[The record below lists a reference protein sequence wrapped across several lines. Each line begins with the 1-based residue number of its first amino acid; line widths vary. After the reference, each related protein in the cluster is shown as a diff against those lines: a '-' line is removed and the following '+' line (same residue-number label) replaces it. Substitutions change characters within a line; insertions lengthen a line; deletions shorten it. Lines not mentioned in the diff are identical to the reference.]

1 MSIAENLNCDYSDIS
16 GLDNE
21 VEAAYENNED
31 YKHHENNFNDS
42 DRPNLLTIKS
52 MLKEVICNLLIFLLL
67 AVFKLFGVM
76 CCKPIITFVL
86 FVILLITL
94 NTMS

>member
-21 VEAAYENNED
+21 VEAYENNED
-31 YKHHENNFNDS
+31 YKHHENNFYDS

-52 MLKEVICNLLIFLLL
+52 MLKEVICNLLIFVLL
-67 AVFKLFGVM
+67 AVLKLFGEM
-76 CCKPIITFVL
+76 CSKPIITFVL
-86 FVILLITL
+86 FVVLLIAL